1 MNIFNYFKKKG
12 IDTVD
17 PSFYRKIAEW
27 ISWYEGN
34 VRNFS
39 FYKVYSGRGT
49 YKRCRRK
56 SMGMAKKL
64 SEDIADLLLN
74 ERVTITLDDDQTD
87 EYVQQVLDDNRFLV
101 MGNDYQER
109 KAFTGTVAYIPYLE
123 DVEITEDGEVLSGRI
138 CINYVDAPNIYPV
151 TWNNG
156 RVTEC
161 IFAFPHTISRKKY
174 VQLQS
179 HLLKNGEYV
188 ISNAVLRCE
197 SGSQEGTELT
207 EEEWKL
213 LKPFKTLAK
222 EIRTGSAEPQFVI
235 DRLNITNNADQN
247 NPMGVAIF
255 ANAID
260 TLKKLDTEYDSYC
273 NEFELG
279 RKRIFVRPEML
290 TNEDGS
296 PAFDPDDSVFY
307 ALPEDDANGEGLLK
321 EIDMSLRAD
330 QHSKAIK

>member
-74 ERVTITLDDDQTD
+74 ERVTITLDDDQTN

-179 HLLKNGEYV
+179 HLLENGEYV
-188 ISNAVLRCE
+188 ISNTVLRCE

-222 EIRTGSAEPQFVI
+222 EVKTGSAEPQFVI

-307 ALPEDDANGEGLLK
+307 ALP
-321 EIDMSLRAD
+321 
-330 QHSKAIK
+330 